1 MGKSGYDSD
10 IKQSKKQPTKKR
22 SEMYI
27 VIIVSDASTN
37 NNTMQPVNVGEPI
50 FASPPPPLLQHVSHE
65 LGEAGSQERCCD
77 RVNLEHGNNSA
88 NYKFILIV
96 AN

>member
-37 NNTMQPVNVGEPI
+37 NNTMQPVNVGEPM
-50 FASPPPPLLQHVSHE
+50 
-65 LGEAGSQERCCD
+65 
-77 RVNLEHGNNSA
+77 
-88 NYKFILIV
+88 
-96 AN
+96 